1 MDMSKIEAQAE
12 AAVPQDVRAELG
24 SPASETKGSI
34 VLGLLFLVVA
44 LPYWTVRL
52 IAGALWRD
60 IGRVGRF
67 ARFCGGAYA
76 EAATKR

>member
-1 MDMSKIEAQAE
+1 MDMTRIEAQAE
-12 AAVPQDVRAELG
+12 AAVPQDVKAELG
-24 SPASETKGSI
+24 ASAPENKGSLL
-34 VLGLLFLVVA
+34 LGLLFLVVA

-60 IGRVGRF
+60 ARRVARF

-76 EAATKR
+76 EAARG